1 MFAQVLW
8 GWPPAGWCAVR
19 LLLQAGTPRAEIS
32 TMRHMCQASTR
43 VKLLMQHNAAAS
55 AAMREF
61 CLREFCVFN
70 ASKPQTITSCTVCFV
85 RFSHLGVTDCYSDVF
100 VLPELGFQVAYG
112 WRGCA
117 QVLSDVEWLLC
128 AAHPEATG
136 VAVAGL
142 ILNVH
147 SCSFGAQAVALS
159 YHTSNIRAASAGGT
173 WAQGWRHH
181 LQPLFAGE
189 LGAAWVGEG

>member
-32 TMRHMCQASTR
+32 TMRHMCKASTR
-43 VKLLMQHNAAAS
+43 VKLLMQLLQRPCRSFVWENS
-55 AAMREF
+55 VYLMPQS
-61 CLREFCVFN
+61 L
-70 ASKPQTITSCTVCFV
+70 KPSLHV
-85 RFSHLGVTDCYSDVF
+85 RFASWDLLIWELQTVSVNVF